1 MDFSSQI
8 PLALPTFL
16 VTLREGV
23 EASLVVG
30 IVLACLGK
38 AQAQHLYRSVYLGI
52 LAGLGL
58 SLLAG
63 VGLNQVF
70 AGLDRSPY
78 GAVLTPGLQGL
89 TCLVA
94 IGLLSW
100 MLVWMTQQAKGLK
113 AAIES
118 SVQGS
123 LGDSGSAAGIFGIVF
138 VAVLREGIETVLFVG
153 GQFQAG
159 WAPTIGAFAGLV
171 GATAIGLLIFKGGVR
186 LNLRRFF
193 QVMGVLLLLIVAGL
207 WVTALRKI
215 DGAALVWNQLHPGV
229 CRGAGACFLGP
240 QVWDLSAW
248 LPDRTYPGL
257 LFKALFGYS
266 QRLYLAQAIGY
277 LALLLGVG
285 SLYFRSLGGGA
296 TAAGRAST
304 PEPATPEPATPEPAT
319 PEPATP
325 ANNTSN
331 VTTATASKPRD

>member
-1 MDFSSQI
+1 MDFSTQFASQL

-30 IVLACLGK
+30 IVMACLGK

-52 LAGLGL
+52 AAGLGL
-58 SLLAG
+58 SLVAG
-63 VGLNQVF
+63 VGLGQVF
-70 AGLDRSPY
+70 VGLDRSAY
-78 GAVLTPGLQGL
+78 GPVLTPGLQGL
-89 TCLVA
+89 ICWVA

-118 SVQGS
+118 SVRSS
-123 LGDSGSAAGIFGIVF
+123 LGDSGSAAGVFGIVF
-138 VAVLREGIETVLFVG
+138 VAVLREGIETVLFIG
-153 GQFQAG
+153 GQLQAG
-159 WAPTIGAFAGLV
+159 WVPAIGALAGLV

-215 DGAALVWNQLHPGV
+215 DGAALVWNQLHPGF
-229 CRGAGACFLGP
+229 CSGTGACFLGP

-266 QRLYLAQAIGY
+266 QQLYLAQAIGY

-285 SLYFRSLGGGA
+285 GLYFRSLGGGA
-296 TAAGRAST
+296 TPQSS
-304 PEPATPEPATPEPAT
+304 PPIPATG
-319 PEPATP
+319 P
-325 ANNTSN
+325 ANNTSP
-331 VTTATASKPRD
+331 VTTAPASRPRD

>member
-1 MDFSSQI
+1 MDFSTQI
-8 PLALPTFL
+8 SLALPTFL

-30 IVLACLGK
+30 IVMACLGK

-52 LAGLGL
+52 AAGLGL
-58 SLLAG
+58 SLVAG
-63 VGLNQVF
+63 VGLGQVF
-70 AGLDRSPY
+70 VGLDRSAY
-78 GAVLTPGLQGL
+78 GPVLTPGLQGL
-89 TCLVA
+89 ICLVA

-118 SVQGS
+118 SVRGS
-123 LGDSGSAAGIFGIVF
+123 LGDGSSAAGASSAGIFGIIF
-138 VAVLREGIETVLFVG
+138 VAVLREGIETVLFIG
-153 GQFQAG
+153 GQLQAG
-159 WAPTIGAFAGLV
+159 WAPTIGALAGLV

-215 DGAALVWNQLHPGV
+215 DGAALVWNQLHPGF
-229 CRGAGACFLGP
+229 CGGAGACFLGP

-277 LALLLGVG
+277 LVLLLGVG
-285 SLYFRSLGGGA
+285 GLYFRSLGG
-296 TAAGRAST
+296 AAHPGPLKT
-304 PEPATPEPATPEPAT
+304 EIPAQSSLDILHSPPKSP
-319 PEPATP
+319 
-325 ANNTSN
+325 NSGGL
-331 VTTATASKPRD
+331 

>member
-1 MDFSSQI
+1 MDFSTQI

-30 IVLACLGK
+30 IVMACLGK

-52 LAGLGL
+52 AAGLGL
-58 SLLAG
+58 SLVAG
-63 VGLNQVF
+63 VGLGQVF
-70 AGLDRSPY
+70 VGLDRSAY
-78 GAVLTPGLQGL
+78 GSVLTPGLQGL
-89 TCLVA
+89 ICLVA

-118 SVQGS
+118 SVRGS
-123 LGDSGSAAGIFGIVF
+123 LGDSGSAAGVFGIVF
-138 VAVLREGIETVLFVG
+138 VAVLREGIETVLFIG
-153 GQFQAG
+153 GQLQAG
-159 WAPTIGAFAGLV
+159 WAPTIGALAGLV

-215 DGAALVWNQLHPGV
+215 DGAALVWNQLHPGF
-229 CRGAGACFLGP
+229 CSGTGACFLGP

-285 SLYFRSLGGGA
+285 GLYFRSLGGGQTA
-296 TAAGRAST
+296 TVQATT
-304 PEPATPEPATPEPAT
+304 PAPE
-319 PEPATP
+319 TP

-331 VTTATASKPRD
+331 VTTAPASRPRD

>member
-1 MDFSSQI
+1 MDVSTQI

-30 IVLACLGK
+30 IVLACLDK
-38 AQAQHLYRSVYLGI
+38 AGAQHLYRSAYLGI
-52 LAGLGL
+52 IAGLGL
-58 SLLAG
+58 SLVAG
-63 VGLNQVF
+63 VGLSQVF
-70 AGLDRSPY
+70 VGLDRSPY
-78 GAVLTPGLQGL
+78 GAVLNPGLQGL
-89 TCLVA
+89 ICLVA

-118 SVQGS
+118 SVRGS
-123 LGDSGSAAGIFGIVF
+123 LGDGGSAAGASVQAFGGVFGIVF
-138 VAVLREGIETVLFVG
+138 VAVLREGIETVLFIG
-153 GQFQAG
+153 GQLQQG
-159 WAPTIGAFAGLV
+159 WAPTIGALAGLV

-215 DGAALVWNQLHPGV
+215 DGAALVWNQLNPGF
-229 CRGAGACFLGP
+229 CPLADGTGACFLGP

-285 SLYFRSLGGGA
+285 GLYFRSLGGGA
-296 TAAGRAST
+296 TAQGAPQQS
-304 PEPATPEPATPEPAT
+304 ATS
-319 PEPATP
+319 P
-325 ANNTSN
+325 ANDTSN
-331 VTTATASKPRD
+331 VTTATASRPRD